1 MNIEANPTGKGAP
14 GIPGGVPASELDL
27 DPAAPPRPSLLFID
41 DDAYMRRLMSVRLER
56 LGARVESL
64 PSAQS
69 ALVYLEDHR
78 PDVIISDAVMPGM
91 DGFELCRQIKENPQ
105 LRTIPFV
112 ILTALTRD
120 LRQRSIQAGADD
132 FLSKLEIEVVFRLRA
147 RLALNLGVRLAA
159 SGGADAPAEPPKLLV
174 VSAAKLIHT
183 QLETHLQ
190 KDGIQVLGAAT
201 PKEALALLQA
211 GPADAMVLDLTLEP
225 RAAVEWIEQ
234 VRGLPGC
241 AALNIMAL
249 VSKEEEAGLG
259 ALEPHLQDRLLKP
272 LDGQESRHR
281 VKYLMRVAR
290 S

>member
-1 MNIEANPTGKGAP
+1 MTIEANPGGKGAP
-14 GIPGGVPASELDL
+14 GIPGGDLASAL
-27 DPAAPPRPSLLFID
+27 DPDPVAPPRPSLLFID
-41 DDAYMRRLMSVRLER
+41 DDTYMRRIMSVRLER

-69 ALVYLEDHR
+69 ALLYLESHR
-78 PDVIISDAVMPGM
+78 PDVIISDAVMPAM
-91 DGFELCRQIKENPQ
+91 DGFELCRQVKENPL
-105 LRTIPFV
+105 LRSIPFV

-147 RLALNLGVRLAA
+147 RLALNLGVRIAA
-159 SGGADAPAEPPKLLV
+159 GDDSGAPAGLPRLLV

-190 KDGIQVLGAAT
+190 KDGIEVLGAAS
-201 PKEALALLQA
+201 PREALAQLQA
-211 GPADAMVLDLTLEP
+211 GPPDAMALDLNLEP
-225 RAAVEWIEQ
+225 RAAADWIDQ
-234 VRGLPGC
+234 VRRLPGC
-241 AALNIMAL
+241 SALNIMAL
-249 VSKEEEAGLG
+249 VSKDEEPGLA
-259 ALEPHLQDRLLKP
+259 ALEFHLQDRLLKP

-290 S
+290 A